1 MNNRNTLR
9 HYADLVIVLFVKEMR
24 VRYKSTALGYW
35 WSILHPLAFVLV
47 FFIAFR
53 VVMRIQM
60 EAYPLFLIVGLFPWQ
75 WFANS
80 VGASPLIFLGNASVI
95 KKVKFPRNIMPLAV
109 VLQDMVHFLL
119 SLPVIAGVMFW
130 YGKSPFLS
138 WLYGIPV
145 LLAAQFFI
153 TYGIALVV
161 SSLNLFFRDLERLTT
176 IAVTLLFYLT
186 PVVYSEAMV
195 PEQYRSLIYL
205 NPLAP
210 LMISWR
216 TLLLNGVL
224 DPRLL
229 AASMAYSLLFFAL
242 GTAVY
247 GRLSWKFGEV
257 V

>member
-1 MNNRNTLR
+1 MR
-9 HYADLVIVLFVKEMR
+9 HYADLIIVLFIKEMR

-35 WSILHPLAFVLV
+35 WSILHPLAFAFV

-53 VVMRIQM
+53 VVMQIQM
-60 EAYPLFLIVGLFPWQ
+60 ESYPLFLIVGLFPWQ

-80 VGASPLIFLGNASVI
+80 VGAAPLVFLGNASII
-95 KKVKFPRNIMPLAV
+95 KKVKFPGNILPLVV
-109 VLQDMVHFLL
+109 VLQDMTHFLL
-119 SLPVIAGVMFW
+119 SFPVIAGFMFW
-130 YGKSPFLS
+130 YGKPLFLS

-145 LLAAQFFI
+145 LLAAQFFL

-161 SSLNLFFRDLERLTT
+161 SSLNLFFRDLERLTS

-186 PVVYSEAMV
+186 PVVYSEAMI
-195 PEQYRSLIYL
+195 PEKYRGLIYL

-216 TLLLNGVL
+216 TLLLNGEL
-224 DPRLL
+224 NPRLL
-229 AASMAYSLLFFAL
+229 AVSMAYGLIFLAL

-247 GRLSWKFGEV
+247 RRLSWKFGEV